1 MAIRVRP
8 GSIFQVGSWP
18 SRSFSFGAGV
28 DVSTICAIWRWCP
41 IPAAGASPLILLRH
55 KFCAYRVG
63 LVMRVQ
69 HGHRDNR
76 RMMAAATILRI
87 VAMEFGM

>member
-1 MAIRVRP
+1 
-8 GSIFQVGSWP
+8 
-18 SRSFSFGAGV
+18 
-28 DVSTICAIWRWCP
+28 
-41 IPAAGASPLILLRH
+41 
-55 KFCAYRVG
+55 
-63 LVMRVQ
+63 MRVQ

>member
-1 MAIRVRP
+1 
-8 GSIFQVGSWP
+8 
-18 SRSFSFGAGV
+18 
-28 DVSTICAIWRWCP
+28 
-41 IPAAGASPLILLRH
+41 
-55 KFCAYRVG
+55 
-63 LVMRVQ
+63 MRVL

>member
-1 MAIRVRP
+1 VPDTRR
-8 GSIFQVGSWP
+8 
-18 SRSFSFGAGV
+18 
-28 DVSTICAIWRWCP
+28 
-41 IPAAGASPLILLRH
+41 GASPLILLRH
-55 KFCAYRVG
+55 KFYAYRVG

-69 HGHRDNR
+69 HGHRDNQ

>member
-1 MAIRVRP
+1 MSEKGYA
-8 GSIFQVGSWP
+8 GS
-18 SRSFSFGAGV
+18 SRTIIGGNKSTECLNRRRRFNMFSDG
-28 DVSTICAIWRWCP
+28 R
-41 IPAAGASPLILLRH
+41 LILLRH
-55 KFCAYRVG
+55 KFCAHRVG

-76 RMMAAATILRI
+76 RMMAAATILRS